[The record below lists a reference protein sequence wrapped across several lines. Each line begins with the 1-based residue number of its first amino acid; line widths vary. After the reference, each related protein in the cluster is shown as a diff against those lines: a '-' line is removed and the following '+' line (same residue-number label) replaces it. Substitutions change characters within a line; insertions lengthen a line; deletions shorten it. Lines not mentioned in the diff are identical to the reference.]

1 MKSFFGWL
9 KNSTKIKRWIFL
21 MLIGMVLACYG
32 FAQIIVVDRLV
43 LEDIIKIVITF
54 VVGITA
60 FIVGLVFIQKR
71 TLELAV
77 LQDSKTVRELGDS
90 KDKGPKVVVIGGGA
104 GLNRILTGLK
114 NYTNNLTAIVTVSSY
129 GNRIKRRPT
138 DDIRNSIIALSKDST
153 EMEKLMNLPVGKSCF
168 WDLYLD
174 AMENANQDLAKGI
187 EKSNSVLSMVGKV
200 LPATLDEMH
209 ICVELEDGTIIEE
222 KEKIAEITTSKVTK
236 INRVFIKPTNCRTT
250 PGIVEAIK
258 DADAIVIGPGSL
270 YTSVIPNLL
279 IKNVARTIR
288 ESKAYKIYISN
299 IMTESGHTDD
309 YALSNHI
316 QAITD
321 HAGAKIIDYCICD
334 NGDIVPEIL
343 RKYNKAGASLVEI
356 DKQNIKGVQIIKA
369 DVSNTEG
376 EYIRHNPEL
385 IAKQIVEIIVNDMKF
400 KDKKGDEKFILLNSK
415 LKEAKKK
422 SKNIRKSKHRKTK
435 PSTRGKS
442 KFISKYQ
449 DRIESIRESEQTT
462 NSNKKIYEKAKK
474 MTEDAEKKEK
484 EKFLKTLKNTTKNKK
499 KIEK

>member
-168 WDLYLD
+168 W
-174 AMENANQDLAKGI
+174 I
-187 EKSNSVLSMVGKV
+187 
-200 LPATLDEMH
+200 
-209 ICVELEDGTIIEE
+209 
-222 KEKIAEITTSKVTK
+222 
-236 INRVFIKPTNCRTT
+236 
-250 PGIVEAIK
+250 
-258 DADAIVIGPGSL
+258 
-270 YTSVIPNLL
+270 YT
-279 IKNVARTIR
+279 
-288 ESKAYKIYISN
+288 
-299 IMTESGHTDD
+299 
-309 YALSNHI
+309 
-316 QAITD
+316 
-321 HAGAKIIDYCICD
+321 
-334 NGDIVPEIL
+334 
-343 RKYNKAGASLVEI
+343 
-356 DKQNIKGVQIIKA
+356 
-369 DVSNTEG
+369 
-376 EYIRHNPEL
+376 
-385 IAKQIVEIIVNDMKF
+385 
-400 KDKKGDEKFILLNSK
+400 
-415 LKEAKKK
+415 
-422 SKNIRKSKHRKTK
+422 
-435 PSTRGKS
+435 
-442 KFISKYQ
+442 
-449 DRIESIRESEQTT
+449 
-462 NSNKKIYEKAKK
+462 
-474 MTEDAEKKEK
+474 
-484 EKFLKTLKNTTKNKK
+484 
-499 KIEK
+499 